1 MKKQYKTPI
10 TGFVQL
16 STNGKLMDFVID
28 DPFGNLGSGE
38 PAAAKGNGDIII
50 EEEYE
55 EGSTELKTIDTP
67 FMQKK
72 HFRSAWED

>member
-1 MKKQYKTPI
+1 MKKQYKAPI
-10 TGFVQL
+10 TKFVQL

-38 PAAAKGNGDIII
+38 PAAAKRNDDIIS

-55 EGSTELKTIDTP
+55 EDTDYATKDSSFFRMKQFHSVWID
-67 FMQKK
+67 
-72 HFRSAWED
+72 

>member
-10 TGFVQL
+10 TKFVQL

-38 PAAAKGNGDIII
+38 PAAAKRNDDIIS

-55 EGSTELKTIDTP
+55 ENTDYATKDSS
-67 FMQKK
+67 F
-72 HFRSAWED
+72 FRMKQFHSVWSD